1 MQSIITLLEFFWKI
15 SVKIDSS
22 SLSFVS
28 SRFGLGL
35 SFLVSV
41 VKGKA
46 PEFADLVDTC

>member
-1 MQSIITLLEFFWKI
+1 MQSIITMLEFFWKI
-15 SVKIDSS
+15 SIKLDSR
-22 SLSFVS
+22 SLSFVA

-46 PEFADLVDTC
+46 PEFADLVDMC